1 MAAYIIAHV
10 VVDNPEGYA
19 EYACQTAAIAESF
32 GGRFLAK
39 GGPCE
44 WVEGKGSDRNVI
56 IEFADVAAAKT
67 FYNSAEYQAI
77 LPIAQAHSTREM
89 VIVEG
94 V

>member
-1 MAAYIIAHV
+1 MAAYVIAHV

-19 EYACQTAAIAESF
+19 EYAGQTVAIAEKF
-32 GGRFLAK
+32 GGKFLAK

-44 WVEGKGSDRNVI
+44 WIEGQGSDRNVI
-56 IEFADVAAAKT
+56 IEFPDVAAAKT
-67 FYNSAEYQAI
+67 FYNSDEYQAI